1 MAIDGIKNNVKR
13 RILPTCKY
21 NLRQHLKPS
30 SDTGAQLVIHR
41 SLAFRSDDSDMEIL
55 LASSPAEGD
64 ITQYSGGNSLS
75 QDRNPT
81 CCEYLSGT
89 SSLQCHLDRQSKCPQ
104 RAQPLLVTAAPPA
117 LPGIIIALL
126 EQREEEWAANRRT
139 V

>member
-1 MAIDGIKNNVKR
+1 
-13 RILPTCKY
+13 
-21 NLRQHLKPS
+21 
-30 SDTGAQLVIHR
+30 
-41 SLAFRSDDSDMEIL
+41 MEIL

-81 CCEYLSGT
+81 CY
-89 SSLQCHLDRQSKCPQ
+89 RQSKCPQ